1 MAGSQRILHAY
12 STGTRLWRPSLP
24 HFVLAPATTGTG
36 SLYVRAHA
44 READTATPSHLL
56 RGLDVSLQLLAAAGL
71 PVANVNSVA
80 EALAEPQVRKVAAVL
95 LAWKL
100 RAVLGGLA
108 GHRTRHGSRSAAQW
122 CGACACD
129 RYVAIPRELPA

>member
-100 RAVLGGLA
+100 RALLGGLA

-122 CGACACD
+122 RGALC
-129 RYVAIPRELPA
+129 V